1 METARRTTKARKRP
15 KRKDSYVDMNRAL
28 DAAIKRRTG
37 ETPKDR
43 QKAFGRLGR
52 RPPGVL

>member
-1 METARRTTKARKRP
+1 MAPKARKRP
-15 KRKDSYVDMNRAL
+15 ERKGSYTAMNRAL

-43 QKAFGRLGR
+43 QKAFGRIGK
-52 RPPGVL
+52 RPSGVLAGR